1 MRTYED
7 VLRNMGLKEG
17 LEKGRREG
25 QEEVLQEIAR
35 NMLSLNCS
43 IDLIQKATKLPKNVI
58 EKLAPSVPLRSSPKI
73 SPTA

>member
-1 MRTYED
+1 MQTYED

-17 LEKGRREG
+17 MEKGRK
-25 QEEVLQEIAR
+25 EVLQEIAR
-35 NMLSLNCS
+35 NMLSLDCS
-43 IDLIQKATKLPKNVI
+43 INLIQKATKLPKNVI